1 MNVSLISLEL
11 AVVGLGLAFLL
22 LDLWTPAP
30 LKRQLGYAAAVA
42 IGILL
47 CFSFFADPSHVRYAF
62 GEGYVFDP
70 LAMFFKRFFL
80 LAGLLVLLLQ
90 VAFAGRITAGVSEY
104 YSLTLFALAGMMF
117 AASAVSF
124 AVMFVAL
131 EVVTITF
138 YVLVSFQRGNLLS
151 LEAGVKYLIMGGLS
165 SAFMVFGIAF
175 IYGSAGTFA
184 FADILLKSANLAG
197 NSLFLIGLLFVLVG
211 LCFKIAA
218 FPVQTW
224 APDVYQGAPA
234 PTTAF
239 LAVGSKAAGFVLLLR
254 IIYGVAPNVFHQWTP
269 VLLTMAALSI
279 LYGNLCAIAQTSL
292 KRIFGYSSIAH
303 AGYLLLGLAALN
315 ATGASAVLY
324 YLSGYLFT
332 VLAAFAVL
340 VVALYSVEGDDLD
353 SLAGLGGRSPLL
365 AGALTLSMASLA
377 GIPPLAGFV
386 GKFLLFK
393 AALEEGARQ
402 PGFYAVVA
410 VAVVGVVISIWYYF
424 GVIRTIYWPR
434 EVTTRDPVEVP
445 APLRATLGLC
455 CAAMLY
461 LGVFPAAPLDLAR
474 QAVALLSKIH

>member
-1 MNVSLISLEL
+1 MNASLISLEL

-42 IGILL
+42 VAILF
-47 CFSFFADPSHVRYAF
+47 CFSFLADASYVRFAFR
-62 GEGYVFDP
+62 EMYVFDP
-70 LAMFFKRFFL
+70 LALFFKRFFL
-80 LAGLLVLLLQ
+80 LAGVMVLLLQ
-90 VAFAGRITAGVSEY
+90 VAFADRIATGISEY

-117 AASAVSF
+117 TASATNF

-138 YVLVSFQRGNLLS
+138 YVLTSFQRNNLLS

-175 IYGSAGTFA
+175 IYGGAGTFA
-184 FADILLKSANLAG
+184 FVEILQQSANLAG

-211 LCFKIAA
+211 LSFKIAA
-218 FPVQTW
+218 FPYQMW

-254 IIYGVAPNVFHQWTP
+254 IIYGVAPNVFHEWTA
-269 VLLTMAALSI
+269 VLLIMAALSI

-315 ATGASAVLY
+315 AAGASAVLY

-332 VLAAFAVL
+332 VLAAFAVM
-340 VVALYSVEGDDLD
+340 VVALRKVEGDELD
-353 SLAGLGGRSPLL
+353 SLAGLGQRSPLL

-393 AALEEGARQ
+393 AALEEGVRQ
-402 PGFYAVVA
+402 PAFYVVVA

-424 GVIRTIYWPR
+424 GVIRNLYWPR
-434 EVTTRDPVEVP
+434 HPGETSPLEVP
-445 APLRATLGLC
+445 VPMKLVLWGCIAGMLFLGIFPGLPLTLVSE
-455 CAAMLY
+455 AA
-461 LGVFPAAPLDLAR
+461 
-474 QAVALLSKIH
+474 ALLSRVH